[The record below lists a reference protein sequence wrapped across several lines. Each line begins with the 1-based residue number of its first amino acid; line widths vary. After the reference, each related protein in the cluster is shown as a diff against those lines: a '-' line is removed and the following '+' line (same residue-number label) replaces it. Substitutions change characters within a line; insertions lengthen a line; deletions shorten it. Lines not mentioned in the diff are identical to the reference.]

1 MDGDFKKAWELKQSK
16 VKKVAGDSTHIIM
29 SLSLACVPHM
39 FGTYINRCDHIKDMT
54 NFVNLRRL
62 SRMDKAGE

>member
-1 MDGDFKKAWELKQSK
+1 
-16 VKKVAGDSTHIIM
+16 M

-39 FGTYINRCDHIKDMT
+39 FGSYINRCNRIKDMT

-62 SRMDKAGE
+62 ISRMDKAGE